1 MSECELLVGLDIGT
15 TGVKGVVLDPG
26 RGVVAEAWCKQQL
39 LSPQPGWAEMVADE
53 WWDGAVDVL
62 RQLLAE
68 PDVEPG
74 RVAAVGVS
82 GMVPALVLLDARGK
96 PLRNSIQQNDARTTK
111 ELDWWRA
118 SVTPDE
124 FFAVTGGSVNQ
135 QLIGP
140 KLRWLAEHEPTV
152 WQATHQIA
160 GSYDYV
166 NYRLTGELGVEA
178 NWALESGLADVHK
191 GTWHW
196 PYVDMAGLRTE
207 QLPTIRQP
215 SELIGCITA
224 AAAEATGLRQGT
236 PVIGGA
242 ADHVA
247 SAFAAGLIDH
257 GDLNLKFG
265 GAGDILFC
273 LDTLRSDPRLFI
285 DYHLMPG
292 KYLLNGCMATSG
304 SVLKWFVQSWARVS
318 DRTAQRQYQL
328 LDELA
333 APLDPSP
340 DSIVLLPYFLG
351 EKTPLHDPLAR
362 GTMVGLRL
370 HHRTEHIHR
379 AILEAVVF
387 GFRHHLEVMAEL
399 GYRPGRVVA
408 TDGGARSALWRQIAA
423 DVLQM
428 PVTYQARHPGSALGA
443 AFAAGIGAGIIR
455 DWRAI
460 RQYTEISDTTQPR
473 ATTAA
478 AYDHLYGIY
487 RDLYPALRP
496 IFAALAATPDLRHG
510 RD

>member
-1 MSECELLVGLDIGT
+1 MSGREMLVGLDIGT
-15 TGVKGVVLDPG
+15 TGVKGVVLRPG
-26 RGVVAEAWCKQQL
+26 EGIIAEAWREQHL
-39 LSPQPGWAEMVADE
+39 LTPQPGWAEMDPE
-53 WWDGAVDVL
+53 QWWVGAVGVL
-62 RQLLAE
+62 RDLLTQ
-68 PDVEPG
+68 PG
-74 RVAAVGVS
+74 IDAHCIAAVGVS
-82 GMVPALVLLDARGK
+82 GMVPALVLLDQHGK
-96 PLRNSIQQNDARTTK
+96 PLRNSIQQNDARTTR
-111 ELDWWRA
+111 ELDWWRVA
-118 SVTPDE
+118 VAPDE
-124 FFAVTGGSVNQ
+124 FFVVTGGSVNQ

-140 KLRWLAEHEPTV
+140 KLRWLAEHEPLV
-152 WQATHQIA
+152 WQATHQVA

-196 PYVDMAGLRTE
+196 PYVEMAGLRPG
-207 QLPTIRQP
+207 QLPPIRQP
-215 SELIGCITA
+215 SELIGFITKQA
-224 AAAEATGLRQGT
+224 AQVTGLRLGT

-247 SAFAAGLIDH
+247 SAFAAGLIDQ

-273 LDTLRSDPRLFI
+273 LDDLRCDPRLFI

-304 SVLKWFVQSWARVS
+304 SVLKWFAESWAAGPS
-318 DRTAQRQYQL
+318 GSNQRRYEL

-340 DSIVLLPYFLG
+340 DSVVLLPYFLG

-362 GTMVGLRL
+362 GAMVGLHL
-370 HHRTEHIHR
+370 HHGVEHIHR

-387 GFRHHLEVMAEL
+387 GFRHHLEVLAEL
-399 GYRPGRVVA
+399 GYSPGRIVA

-423 DVLQM
+423 DVLQL
-428 PVTYQARHPGSALGA
+428 PVMYQAHHPGSALGA
-443 AFAAGIGAGIIR
+443 AFAAAIGSGVIR
-455 DWRAI
+455 DWRTI
-460 RQYTEISDTTQPR
+460 REYTETTESTAPR
-473 ATTAA
+473 PALAA
-478 AYDHLYGIY
+478 PYDHLYGIY

-496 IFAALAATPDLRHG
+496 TFAALAATPHQRQ
-510 RD
+510 